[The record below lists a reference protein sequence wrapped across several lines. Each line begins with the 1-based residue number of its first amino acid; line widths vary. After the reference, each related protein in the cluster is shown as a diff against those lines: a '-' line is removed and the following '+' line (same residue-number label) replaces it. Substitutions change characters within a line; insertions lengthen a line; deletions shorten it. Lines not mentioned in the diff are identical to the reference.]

1 MLTEVIT
8 HARAE
13 ADKSND
19 PKAGALLETTAEVL
33 QGLVSAYRHCETAS
47 EKFGKSNA
55 SPFPAT
61 WDD

>member
-19 PKAGALLETTAEVL
+19 PKAGAFLETVEVL
-33 QGLVSAYRHCETAS
+33 QGLVSAYRHYETAS
-47 EKFGKSNA
+47 EKV
-55 SPFPAT
+55 
-61 WDD
+61 WQV